1 MIKRNWLFIIASWTG
16 FLMMFFAMFLS
27 VIVLKDDH
35 GMAIV
40 PFSEI
45 SAQMSNEEGIFPIAL
60 YNTFMIIGV
69 VAGALSIAVMLID
82 ELKLFTIDAKII
94 KIVKLSVGGLALLC
108 ALLTFIFGFCFY
120 GTLYAK
126 YSAMLGEF
134 VVGGSPFVCFFGSL
148 LLGGGVA
155 ANIFL
160 NKEN

>member
-35 GMAIV
+35 DMAIV
-40 PFSEI
+40 PFSEM

-82 ELKLFTIDAKII
+82 ELKLFTIATI
-94 KIVKLSVGGLALLC
+94 KSSFWI
-108 ALLTFIFGFCFY
+108 
-120 GTLYAK
+120 
-126 YSAMLGEF
+126 
-134 VVGGSPFVCFFGSL
+134 
-148 LLGGGVA
+148 
-155 ANIFL
+155 
-160 NKEN
+160 